1 MPMTDD
7 FIVAINSYM
16 KYRTM
21 FASSY
26 PVRGLSESLSRFK
39 SLPFDDDV
47 WQYVL
52 YKNAARILKLDIK

>member
-1 MPMTDD
+1 MTDN

-26 PVRGLSESLSRFK
+26 PVRGIKDSLDRFK
-39 SLPFDDDV
+39 ALPLDDDV
-47 WQYVL
+47 WEYVL
-52 YKNAARILKLDIK
+52 YKNAKRILKI